1 MRTCT
6 RDTQRSAQVQLIHD
20 ITSKLS
26 TATRRLNIVEAHM
39 SSLIN
44 KPTKPL
50 PTKKNTPP
58 PKPATSGASF
68 WRNTSEALS
77 HENTTLTD
85 RVTRMEEDNA
95 HLRHMLACST
105 AARKELEQSL
115 NETNKELA
123 HLLSSS
129 TLKPP
134 AQARLN
140 SVPASTQG
148 RDAMYWHLTCRSLET
163 QYIQRIAELEA
174 KVKELT
180 EAVSTKRRRT

>member
-1 MRTCT
+1 MRTHT
-6 RDTQRSAQVQLIHD
+6 RDAQRSAQVQLMHD
-20 ITSKLS
+20 ISSKLS
-26 TATRRLNIVEAHM
+26 AATRRLNIIEAHM
-39 SSLIN
+39 SSLFH
-44 KPTKPL
+44 KPAKPPTKQ
-50 PTKKNTPP
+50 NAPP
-58 PKPATSGASF
+58 PKPSTSGASF
-68 WRNTSEALS
+68 WRNTSETLS
-77 HENTTLTD
+77 HENTALTD
-85 RVTRMEEDNA
+85 RAARMEEETA
-95 HLRHMLACST
+95 HLRHMLACSS
-105 AARKELEQSL
+105 AARKELEHSL
-115 NETNKELA
+115 NEANKELA
-123 HLLSSS
+123 HLLASN